1 MGEQRAMSRAT
12 AHATVQQWVWTH
24 KLALGL
30 SVAIF
35 VFWTYLVQRFGTMFP
50 PAVYMHTASYIGPP
64 AGAAPPHDWRP
75 SSRIVVTLSTR
86 PDRLVLGMLMPTI
99 QTILAQ
105 DTPADALY
113 LNIPHGKNI
122 RTGEL
127 YVVPPDLEQPEGLTI
142 VRCDDKGPLTKL
154 YPALEQ
160 ESDPD
165 TIVISIDDDKLYP
178 PELIRT
184 IAWNLEASANT
195 AVGCCGW
202 SVWWWP
208 NHWQHVVIP
217 YWQRGQNG
225 VYTDV
230 LQGVSGIG
238 YRRGFFNVSEFK
250 FPADECYTV

>member
-75 SSRIVVTLSTR
+75 SSRIVVTLRTR
-86 PDRLVLGMLMPTI
+86 PDRLVPGMLMPTI

-105 DTPADALY
+105 DIPADAVY

-127 YVVPPDLEQPEGLTI
+127 YVVPPDLEQLAGLTI
-142 VRCDDKGPLTKL
+142 VRC
-154 YPALEQ
+154 
-160 ESDPD
+160 
-165 TIVISIDDDKLYP
+165 DDKLYP

-230 LQGVSGIG
+230 LQG
-238 YRRGFFNVSEFK
+238 
-250 FPADECYTV
+250 